1 MFLRVTTAVFVLGL
15 LAACETAPY
24 GATPQRSAAA
34 RTSTVVSEAEQVRV
48 SDRVFFAFDSYA
60 LTSAARS
67 VLNRQAQRLAA
78 NPSVRITIEGHCDER
93 GTREYNLALG
103 ESRAS
108 AVRDYLVAQGINSN
122 RIRTISYGKERP
134 AVVGSNENAWRYN
147 RRSVIVDN

>member
-24 GATPQRSAAA
+24 GAQPSSRPSARA
-34 RTSTVVSEAEQVRV
+34 TVVPAVEQERV

-67 VLNRQAQRLAA
+67 VLDRQAERLSA
-78 NPSVRITIEGHCDER
+78 NSRIRVTIEGHCDER

-108 AVRDYLVAQGINSN
+108 AVRDYLVARGINSA

-134 AVVGSNENAWRYN
+134 AVIGSNENAWRYN

>member
-1 MFLRVTTAVFVLGL
+1 MFLRVTTAVFALGL

-24 GATPQRSAAA
+24 GAQPTPRPS
-34 RTSTVVSEAEQVRV
+34 RTTIVPEAEQVRV

-67 VLNRQAQRLAA
+67 VLNRQAERLAS
-78 NPSVRITIEGHCDER
+78 NPRVRITIEGHCDER

-108 AVRDYLVAQGINSN
+108 AVRDYLVARGINSS

-134 AVVGSNENAWRYN
+134 AVIGSNENAWRYN
-147 RRSVIVDN
+147 RRAVVVDN